1 MRYAHSLGSMSS
13 AKMEGKL
20 KKPLDYINIV
30 LQIIEHLL
38 SWSGPENEVSVKM
51 PYLLIEST
59 KKIQRAYIIKNDQI
73 VSFAFPLHVY
83 DKVDGVT
90 GQCEWHVRYKDI
102 DVSTAILSNSRGLY
116 SDYEAYQ
123 DMKSYQEIASA
134 QNLSDTDMLK
144 AIRLFEML
152 MITEPA
158 YIRYDYD
165 PKGAKGLKH
174 PLCHF
179 DCNFINEHHYK
190 IGLHDRINL
199 AQIEDMLDK
208 DTNSWFIAKYKES
221 VQEKK
226 KRLKIRFAKNKNSK
240 GTRKHKKKK

>member
-59 KKIQRAYIIKNDQI
+59 KRVRRAYIIKSDQI
-73 VSFAFPLHVY
+73 VSFAFPFHIYNKADNVSGQ
-83 DKVDGVT
+83 DK
-90 GQCEWHVRYKDI
+90 WHVRFNDI
-102 DVSTAILSNSRGLY
+102 DISATILSKSRGLY
-116 SDYEAYQ
+116 SEYDINQ
-123 DMKSYQEIASA
+123 KDNKTFSEIASA
-134 QNLSDTDMLK
+134 QDLSDTDTLK
-144 AIRLFEML
+144 AIRIFEWL

-179 DCNFINEHHYK
+179 DCNFIDEYHYK
-190 IGLHDRINL
+190 VGLHNRIDL
-199 AQIEDMLDK
+199 AKIEDLFDK
-208 DTNSWFIAKYKES
+208 DTDSWFVAKI
-221 VQEKK
+221 EKK
-226 KRLKIRFAKNKNSK
+226 NWFNLWLSKLKKV
-240 GTRKHKKKK
+240 RKYRCE